1 MNAPAQPT
9 ACVMIIGNE
18 ILSGK
23 TQDANLQFFG
33 VELAKLGIKLVEA
46 RLLRDDH
53 EMIVAQ
59 LNECRAKYTYVFTTG
74 GIGPTHDDITAEC
87 VARAFDVP
95 LELNADAVE
104 RLRGGRGELNEA
116 RVKMARVPAGASLID
131 NPISNAPGF
140 RIGNVFV
147 VAGIP
152 AIARAMFY
160 ASVRELTRGAE
171 ILSAAVDVY
180 AREGDLAAS
189 LARIAN
195 AHPEVEI
202 GSYPF
207 AREGRFGASLVV
219 RGTDAELVQRVID
232 EITVAM
238 TTLGGQPVRTV

>member
-1 MNAPAQPT
+1 
-9 ACVMIIGNE
+9 
-18 ILSGK
+18 
-23 TQDANLQFFG
+23 
-33 VELAKLGIKLVEA
+33 
-46 RLLRDDH
+46 
-53 EMIVAQ
+53 
-59 LNECRAKYTYVFTTG
+59 
-74 GIGPTHDDITAEC
+74 
-87 VARAFDVP
+87 
-95 LELNADAVE
+95 
-104 RLRGGRGELNEA
+104 
-116 RVKMARVPAGASLID
+116 
-131 NPISNAPGF
+131 
-140 RIGNVFV
+140 
-147 VAGIP
+147 
-152 AIARAMFY
+152 MFY